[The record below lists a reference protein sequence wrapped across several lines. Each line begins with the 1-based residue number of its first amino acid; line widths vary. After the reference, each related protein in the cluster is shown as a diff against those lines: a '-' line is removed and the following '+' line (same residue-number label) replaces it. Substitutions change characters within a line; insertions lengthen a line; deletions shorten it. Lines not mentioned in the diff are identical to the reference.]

1 MRTRRAAIFLIIV
14 ALAALAAVGR
24 PLAILYTND
33 LHVRLD
39 RLSSLREKI
48 ERERAADT
56 PVLLVDAGDAWQ
68 DFRTPLAAV
77 WGADRMVDWMNGVG
91 YDAMALGNHE
101 MYWGA
106 DRLAEL
112 AARASFPILCANL
125 VPTPGISSPFVASAV
140 RVVDGLR
147 VLLVGLITG
156 EHLPYPDFPWLR
168 RVASVAALRGTLD
181 AQTEAVDLVVVVGHL
196 PTAEATAI
204 ARAVDSIDVFV
215 SGHSHEETPEPIR
228 AGETLIVQ
236 AGAFGRYL
244 GRLVLDVKPDDVS
257 LVSNDLIPTTK
268 APADVDRGLVQLT
281 AVVLTLLAT
290 ALVVLL

>member
-1 MRTRRAAIFLIIV
+1 MRARLATALLAGIVLATICAA
-14 ALAALAAVGR
+14 AR
-24 PLAILYTND
+24 PLVILYTND
-33 LHVRLD
+33 LHVRLS
-39 RLSSLREKI
+39 RLASLREQI
-48 ERERAADT
+48 ERERDAGV

-77 WGADRMVDWMNGVG
+77 WGGERMVDWMNDVG
-91 YDAMALGNHE
+91 YDAIALGNHE

-112 AARASFPILCANL
+112 AAGASFPILCANL
-125 VPTPGISSPFVASAV
+125 MPRPDVSPPFVASAV

-168 RVASVAALRGTLD
+168 RVESAAVLRSTLD
-181 AQTEAVDLVVVVGHL
+181 AQAEPVDLVVVVGHL
-196 PTAEATAI
+196 PTAEAAEL
-204 ARAVDSIDVFV
+204 ARAVESIDVFV
-215 SGHSHEETPEPIR
+215 SGHSHEQTAEPIR

-236 AGAFGRYL
+236 AGAFGCHL
-244 GRLVLDVKPDDVS
+244 GRLVLNVKSGDVS

-268 APADVDRGLVQLT
+268 APADVGRGLVQLA
-281 AVVLTLLAT
+281 AVVLTILAT